1 MLFVTALMVG
11 CVLLLFLR
19 WAHPW
24 ALAPKGELLVKAPL
38 PLRAR
43 ARVQRANVYSAAGL
57 MLLGVIGGWLS
68 TGAELALIAAIALA
82 LFIPVGYTL
91 TDQEV
96 VLGRTAPR
104 RWSAF
109 RDVEVLRNRAI
120 LRGVDGEPDMNIW
133 LASGEDEERLVAL
146 LRHRVRLAAR
156 ERRQVI
162 ATHA

>member
-1 MLFVTALMVG
+1 MLFVNALLVG
-11 CVLLLFLR
+11 CVLMLFLR
-19 WAHPW
+19 WALPW
-24 ALAPKGELLVKAPL
+24 GPAPQGELLAQASL

-57 MLLGVIGGWLS
+57 MLLGAIGGWLS

-82 LFIPVGYTL
+82 LFIPVRYTL

-96 VLGRTAPR
+96 ALGRTAPR

-120 LRGVDGEPDMNIW
+120 LRGVDGESDMSIW
-133 LASGEDEERLVAL
+133 LASGEDEERLIAL

-156 ERRQVI
+156 DRRQVI
-162 ATHA
+162 AARV